1 MREFR
6 KDVDLMELISTPEE
20 LTPAVY
26 QYYKNLK
33 NRRIVFNQEFDADV
47 LETWILPLMEMDA
60 DGSGKPIEIVL
71 NSVGGSVFDGLVL
84 CDIIDRLKTPT
95 TIKVMGYA
103 FSMGSIVLFAG
114 NKNPNVRK
122 VCYPFSTALI
132 HDGECIISGTS
143 GAVKDTQDFYQKV
156 NKRIEAYIIENSG
169 ITKQMYKK
177 MEGKQWY
184 MTSDEMLKYGLV
196 DEIL

>member
-60 DGSGKPIEIVL
+60 DGSGQTYRDCSEL
-71 NSVGGSVFDGLVL
+71 G
-84 CDIIDRLKTPT
+84 R
-95 TIKVMGYA
+95 
-103 FSMGSIVLFAG
+103 
-114 NKNPNVRK
+114 R
-122 VCYPFSTALI
+122 
-132 HDGECIISGTS
+132 
-143 GAVKDTQDFYQKV
+143 Q
-156 NKRIEAYIIENSG
+156 RI
-169 ITKQMYKK
+169 
-177 MEGKQWY
+177 
-184 MTSDEMLKYGLV
+184 
-196 DEIL
+196 